1 MSERPIALFYGGTNG
16 SGKSTLR
23 EIDSGSKISKHI
35 DPDAIA
41 RVINPQDPRAV
52 DVAAGREAIHQFK
65 QALAAKTSFTM
76 ETTLTGNGILR
87 RMEEAKAA
95 GFQVQLR
102 YVGLNSAD
110 VNVER
115 VANRVSKGGHHID
128 EDVIRRR
135 YTESQENLVGA
146 VAICDKTLIRDNS
159 GAMPVTYLKIENN
172 QITKL
177 TDKEAPNWIKSI
189 ETKIVAGMHPSQTQ
203 SKSIEKGNKIA
214 AIPVTAIETSEK
226 SEKSI
231 AIVNPGTNV
240 LSVQDSPSNRMI
252 AAVNESTKLDRS
264 KP

>member
-1 MSERPIALFYGGTNG
+1 MNERPIALFYGGTNG

-23 EIDSGSKISKHI
+23 DIDSGGKITKHI

-41 RVINPQDPRAV
+41 RILNPQDPRAV

-65 QALAAKTSFTM
+65 QALAEKTSFTM

-87 RMEEAKAA
+87 RMEEAKSA

-115 VANRVSKGGHHID
+115 VANRVAKGGHHID

-135 YTESQENLVGA
+135 YTESQENLVKA

-159 GAMPVTYLKIENN
+159 GAAPVTYLKIENN
-172 QITKL
+172 QL
-177 TDKEAPNWIKSI
+177 TRLSDKEAPSWIKTIEAKVMADIQANSQLKKKVGKITATSANGKEISAISI
-189 ETKIVAGMHPSQTQ
+189 ENANLLS
-203 SKSIEKGNKIA
+203 GN
-214 AIPVTAIETSEK
+214 
-226 SEKSI
+226 
-231 AIVNPGTNV
+231 
-240 LSVQDSPSNRMI
+240 DSPSSRVISTANK
-252 AAVNESTKLDRS
+252 AVKAD
-264 KP
+264 KPKP

>member
-41 RVINPQDPRAV
+41 RIMNPQDPRAV
-52 DVAAGREAIHQFK
+52 DVAAGREAIQQFK

-115 VANRVSKGGHHID
+115 VANRVAKGGHHID

-135 YTESQENLVGA
+135 YTESQENLLKA

-159 GAMPVTYLKIENN
+159 GAMPVSYLKIENN

-177 TDKEAPNWIKSI
+177 TDKEAPNWIKTI
-189 ETKIVAGMHPSQTQ
+189 E
-203 SKSIEKGNKIA
+203 NKILTDINARQARA
-214 AIPVTAIETSEK
+214 ARNENSGEVGANKVKEAEKTEK
-226 SEKSI
+226 S
-231 AIVNPGTNV
+231 VTTLNV
-240 LSVQDSPSNRMI
+240 LSAHDSPSSRVI
-252 AAVNESTKLDRS
+252 SGAREVS
-264 KP
+264 KVDKPRP

>member
-23 EIDSGSKISKHI
+23 EIDSGSKICKHI

-41 RVINPQDPRAV
+41 RIMNPQDPRAV

-102 YVGLNSAD
+102 YVGLSSAD

-115 VANRVSKGGHHID
+115 VANRVAKGGHHID

-135 YTESQENLVGA
+135 YTESQENLVRA

-177 TDKEAPNWIKSI
+177 TDKEAPNWIKTI
-189 ETKIVAGMHPSQTQ
+189 ESKIFADINARQTLAALN
-203 SKSIEKGNKIA
+203 GNNGE
-214 AIPVTAIETSEK
+214 VTASQVKEAKKTAK
-226 SEKSI
+226 LM
-231 AIVNPGTNV
+231 AGPNV
-240 LSVQDSPSNRMI
+240 LSANDSPSSRVI
-252 AAVNESTKLDRS
+252 SGTQEVS
-264 KP
+264 KVDKPRP

>member
-16 SGKSTLR
+16 SGKSSLR

-102 YVGLNSAD
+102 YVGLSSAD

-115 VANRVSKGGHHID
+115 VANRVAKGGHHID

-135 YTESQENLVGA
+135 YTESQENLVRA

-177 TDKEAPNWIKSI
+177 TDKEAPNWIKTI
-189 ETKIVAGMHPSQTQ
+189 ESKIFADINARQTLAALN
-203 SKSIEKGNKIA
+203 GNNGE
-214 AIPVTAIETSEK
+214 VTASQVKEAKKTAK
-226 SEKSI
+226 SM
-231 AIVNPGTNV
+231 AGLNV
-240 LSVQDSPSNRMI
+240 LSANDSPSSRVI
-252 AAVNESTKLDRS
+252 SGTQEVS
-264 KP
+264 KVDKPGP

>member
-41 RVINPQDPRAV
+41 RVMNPQDPRAV

-65 QALAAKTSFTM
+65 QALVAKTSFTM

-115 VANRVSKGGHHID
+115 VANRVAKGGHHID

-135 YTESQENLVGA
+135 YTESQENLVKA

-159 GAMPVTYLKIENN
+159 GATPVTYLKIENN
-172 QITKL
+172 QITHL
-177 TDKEAPNWIKSI
+177 TDKESPNWIKAI
-189 ETKIVAGMHPSQTQ
+189 ETKIVAGMQTSQSQ
-203 SKSIEKGNKIA
+203 SKLAEKANEI
-214 AIPVTAIETSEK
+214 TATPLKKTQK
-226 SEKSI
+226 SEKSTTI
-231 AIVNPGTNV
+231 DNASTNV
-240 LSVQDSPSNRMI
+240 LSGQDSPSSRLI
-252 AAVNESTKLDRS
+252 AAVNESTRLD
-264 KP
+264 KPKP

>member
-23 EIDSGSKISKHI
+23 EIDSGSKITKHI

-41 RVINPQDPRAV
+41 RIMNPQDPRSV

-65 QALAAKTSFTM
+65 QALSAKISFTM

-87 RMEEAKAA
+87 RMEEAKEA

-102 YVGLNSAD
+102 YVGLSSAD

-115 VANRVSKGGHHID
+115 VANRVAKGGHHID

-135 YTESQENLVGA
+135 YSESQGNLVRA

-177 TDKEAPNWIKSI
+177 TDKEAPNWINTI
-189 ETKIVAGMHPSQTQ
+189 ESKIFADINARKTQ
-203 SKSIEKGNKIA
+203 AEVNGNSGE
-214 AIPVTAIETSEK
+214 VTANGLNVAQKTAK
-226 SEKSI
+226 SMPMLTE
-231 AIVNPGTNV
+231 
-240 LSVQDSPSNRMI
+240 LSGNDSPSSRVI
-252 AAVNESTKLDRS
+252 SGTQEVIKVD
-264 KP
+264 KPML